1 MSRHTRIVPIA
12 AILVAGVVF
21 GAVPSPADQSS
32 AAAGAPSGVAP
43 SLAGRWKLNVEKSDD
58 VGKLMREARDGR
70 SGGLPPGGPG
80 GGMGGPPGGG
90 MGGRGGGGMGGP
102 PGGGMG
108 GRGGPGGDPR
118 ESMRAVFEAPSEL
131 LVTPTENEVA
141 ILEKDGRMRTLHPDG
156 KRYKSEAG
164 ARETK
169 TRWEG
174 ARLVVETKA
183 SNGVKIIETFAIGP
197 LPQDEAKAA
206 AAKAGNEAAPDPA
219 ADAKLVGRRTMT
231 VTVRLEG
238 SPMPPMTLKRVYDS
252 VPSSAE

>member
-1 MSRHTRIVPIA
+1 MSRRTRIVPIA
-12 AILVAGVVF
+12 AVLVAGVVF

-58 VGKLMREARDGR
+58 VGRLMREARDGR

-108 GRGGPGGDPR
+108 GPGGPGGDPR

-141 ILEKDGRMRTLHPDG
+141 ILETDGRMRTLHPDG
-156 KRYKSEAG
+156 KSYKSEAG
-164 ARETK
+164 TRETK

-197 LPQDEAKAA
+197 LPQGEAKAA
-206 AAKAGNEAAPDPA
+206 AAKAGNEAAPDPTA
-219 ADAKLVGRRTMT
+219 EAKLAGRRTMT

-238 SPMPPMTLKRVYDS
+238 SPMPPMTLKRIYDS
-252 VPSSAE
+252 VPSSE

>member
-1 MSRHTRIVPIA
+1 MSRRTRIVPIA
-12 AILVAGVVF
+12 AVLVAGVVF

-32 AAAGAPSGVAP
+32 AAAGAPSGVAL

-58 VGKLMREARDGR
+58 VGKMMREAREGR

-102 PGGGMG
+102 PSGGI
-108 GRGGPGGDPR
+108 GGPGGDPR

-141 ILEKDGRMRTLHPDG
+141 ILESDGRMRALHPDG
-156 KRYKSEAG
+156 KSYKSEAG
-164 ARETK
+164 TRETK

-183 SNGVKIIETFAIGP
+183 SNGVKIFETFAIGP
-197 LPQDEAKAA
+197 LPLGE
-206 AAKAGNEAAPDPA
+206 
-219 ADAKLVGRRTMT
+219 AKLVGRRTMT

-238 SPMPPMTLKRVYDS
+238 SPMPPMTLKRIYDS
-252 VPSSAE
+252 VPSSE

>member
-1 MSRHTRIVPIA
+1 MSSRTRIVPIA
-12 AILVAGVVF
+12 AVLVAGVVF

-43 SLAGRWKLNVEKSDD
+43 SLAGRWKLNVDKSDD
-58 VGKLMREARDGR
+58 VGRLMREARDGR

-90 MGGRGGGGMGGP
+90 MGG
-102 PGGGMG
+102 PG
-108 GRGGPGGDPR
+108 RPGVDPR

-141 ILEKDGRMRTLHPDG
+141 ILETDGRMRTLHPDG
-156 KRYKSEAG
+156 KSYKSEAG
-164 ARETK
+164 TRETK

-183 SNGVKIIETFAIGP
+183 SNGVKVIETFAISP
-197 LPQDEAKAA
+197 PPQGEAKAA
-206 AAKAGNEAAPDPA
+206 AAKAGNEAAPDPTA
-219 ADAKLVGRRTMT
+219 EAKLVGRRTMT

-238 SPMPPMTLKRVYDS
+238 SPMPPMTLKRIYDS
-252 VPSSAE
+252 VPSSE

>member
-1 MSRHTRIVPIA
+1 MSRRTRIVPIA
-12 AILVAGVVF
+12 AVLGAGVVF

-32 AAAGAPSGVAP
+32 AAAGAPSGAAP
-43 SLAGRWKLNVEKSDD
+43 SLAGRWKLNAEKSDD
-58 VGKLMREARDGR
+58 VGRLMREARDGR

-90 MGGRGGGGMGGP
+90 GMGGRGGGGMGGP
-102 PGGGMG
+102 GGP
-108 GRGGPGGDPR
+108 GGPGGDPR

-141 ILEKDGRMRTLHPDG
+141 ILETDGRMRTLHPDG
-156 KRYKSEAG
+156 KSYKSEAG
-164 ARETK
+164 TRETK

-183 SNGVKIIETFAIGP
+183 SNGVKIIETFAIDP
-197 LPQDEAKAA
+197 LPQGEAKAA
-206 AAKAGNEAAPDPA
+206 GAKAGNEAAPDPTA
-219 ADAKLVGRRTMT
+219 EAQLVGRRTMT

-238 SPMPPMTLKRVYDS
+238 SPMPPMTLKRIYDS
-252 VPSSAE
+252 VPSSE